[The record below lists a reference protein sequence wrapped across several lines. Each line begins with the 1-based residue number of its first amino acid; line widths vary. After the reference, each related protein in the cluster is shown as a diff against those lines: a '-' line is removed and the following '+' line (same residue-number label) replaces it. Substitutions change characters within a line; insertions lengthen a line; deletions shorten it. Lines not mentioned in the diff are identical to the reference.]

1 MTKEIIV
8 ILLIHNFVRYRA
20 SIIFAREDE
29 KYAIETYKNT
39 NEIKL
44 PARSIEPSRNILHQ
58 VREIFLQM
66 TGYLGNVSDFY
77 HIGETVEIR
86 PSDPIAEIVFTE
98 VYFLSKATLVA
109 EPLPEAKD
117 EAEGFKIEYHSL
129 ENILNLMK
137 KSLQE
142 AKSLKNEFYRP
153 LITKKS
159 IAIRDKLI
167 LDYWKRKLWKFH
179 SFYIEK

>member
-1 MTKEIIV
+1 M
-8 ILLIHNFVRYRA
+8 
-20 SIIFAREDE
+20 
-29 KYAIETYKNT
+29 
-39 NEIKL
+39 
-44 PARSIEPSRNILHQ
+44 
-58 VREIFLQM
+58 
-66 TGYLGNVSDFY
+66 
-77 HIGETVEIR
+77 
-86 PSDPIAEIVFTE
+86 FTE

-153 LITKKS
+153 LITKNQ
-159 IAIRDKLI
+159 
-167 LDYWKRKLWKFH
+167 
-179 SFYIEK
+179 